1 MRKFIVI
8 FLSFL
13 FLNVGV
19 SSAVFA
25 EEVMYNTETQKV
37 HKVTCAHAKKM
48 HKKIV
53 LKLTGK
59 TLIARAESLVKSAAA
74 DK

>member
-13 FLNVGV
+13 FLNAGV

-37 HKVTCAHAKKM
+37 HKVTCAHAKKCT
-48 HKKIV
+48 KNCIKIDR
-53 LKLTGK
+53 KDAYNKGGK
-59 TLIARAESLVKSAAA
+59 PCNVCGGW
-74 DK
+74 

>member
-37 HKVTCAHAKKM
+37 HKVNCQWAKKCT
-48 HKKIV
+48 KNCVKIDR
-53 LKLTGK
+53 KDAY
-59 TLIARAESLVKSAAA
+59 ARGGIRCKSCGG
-74 DK
+74 